1 VSRYK
6 EILVA
11 KGFQQIHGINYDETF
26 APIEKMNSILLAHSI
41 AEVRDGKFTRWT

>member
-1 VSRYK
+1 MTKKATYRQVSRYK

-26 APIEKMNSILLAHSI
+26 APIEKMNSI
-41 AEVRDGKFTRWT
+41 